1 MLKQHYQGTEL
12 SGIGPVSTLEGRS
25 NQATSERSKK
35 AMKVCFFARGERQLL
50 DDLGYYREDIDIL
63 NELGHEVI
71 LATRFH
77 EIPWNCDLY
86 FTWWY
91 GWGIL
96 TLIKSKLARRPN
108 IMVGPIHYHDR
119 EFGFFKR
126 PWLQQCLMRLSLRV
140 ADAVMTVS
148 QIEYEGMRALAAKR
162 PFMVYHSIVP
172 PPTVTPL
179 AEREPLVFTIGHL
192 VSISIGRKRFD
203 NVVRAIPSVINKRP
217 DVRFVIAGRK
227 GEGFEKLEAL
237 ASELK
242 VESYVNFP
250 GRIDSKIKAEYLQ
263 RAMVLVQPSTYEG
276 FGLAQLE
283 AMGYGVPVIT
293 SPAGAV
299 PEVVGGSGLYCD
311 KDDPQDIARN
321 ILKLLEDRD
330 LWVRLSQEGR
340 KRATTMFSREARRT
354 MMTKI
359 IDLVLSENKEQRA
372 R

>member
-1 MLKQHYQGTEL
+1 M
-12 SGIGPVSTLEGRS
+12 
-25 NQATSERSKK
+25 
-35 AMKVCFFARGERQLL
+35 
-50 DDLGYYREDIDIL
+50 GYYCEDIDIL
-63 NELGHEVI
+63 RELGHEVI
-71 LATRFH
+71 PATRFR

-96 TLIKSKLARRPN
+96 PLIISKLVRRPN

-126 PWLQQCLMRLSLRV
+126 PWIEQRLIRLSLRV

-172 PPTVTPL
+172 PPAVTPL
-179 AEREPLVFTIGHL
+179 AEREQLVFTIGHL
-192 VSISIGRKRFD
+192 ESVGIGRKRFD
-203 NVVRAIPSVINKRP
+203 NVVRAIPCVIDKYP

-237 ASELK
+237 ARELR
-242 VESYVNFP
+242 VESHVNFP
-250 GRIDSKIKAEYLQ
+250 GRIDSKTKAAYFQ
-263 RAMVLVQPSTYEG
+263 RAKVLVQPSAYEG

-283 AMGYGVPVIT
+283 AMGYGLPVIT
-293 SPAGAV
+293 SPGGAV

-330 LWVRLSQEGR
+330 LWARLSQEGR
-340 KRATTMFSREARRT
+340 KRATTKFSREARRT

-359 IDLVLSENKEQRA
+359 IDLVLSENGQQRA
-372 R
+372 Q